1 MATIGW
7 THAKVGELLAA
18 DFDGSWGDESDQEIG
33 IAVLRSTDMRGGTIS
48 FSNVAFRSIPA
59 SIVSRKRLVDGDILV
74 NKSSG
79 SAHLVGASVLF
90 FAPDSRPYLCSNF
103 TRCVRPDSSKVIPEY
118 LYYSLQSPQFRS
130 QVFGAQRT
138 TSGLRNLKL
147 DEYKAGCISYPSR
160 DEQSRIVARINECME
175 RVNEI
180 GVLRIE
186 SLRERSYLS
195 ESLIE
200 AELQSLDGSSVHM
213 SDVAEITSSMVD
225 PRNAQYQSLLHV
237 GGANI
242 ESKTGR
248 LVNVKTAAEENL
260 KSGKF
265 TFDQSMVLYNKI
277 RPYLMKSARPEFS
290 GLCSADMYP
299 LSPKAGRITR
309 DFLYYVLMS
318 RQFTDYAISGSNR
331 AGMPKVNREHL
342 FAYSFTLPSLE
353 VQERITAQLDNAVQ
367 AVLDLESEMTTAQTE
382 TTVLRDAILRK
393 AFAGEL

>member
-1 MATIGW
+1 MQWPTKQLREVARRVGGGTPSRNEKSYWGGDIPWFTVADMLDIENVQTLTHSREKITRSGLANSAAKLIPAGAIVFSSRVVVGKVGIAANELATNQDFSSFIPSNIIERDFLAYFLIKSKNELRVHQRGATIKGV
-7 THAKVGELLAA
+7 TTQVLDTL
-18 DFDGSWGDESDQEIG
+18 EIP
-33 IAVLRSTDMRGGTIS
+33 L
-48 FSNVAFRSIPA
+48 PP
-59 SIVSRKRLVDGDILV
+59 LV
-74 NKSSG
+74 
-79 SAHLVGASVLF
+79 
-90 FAPDSRPYLCSNF
+90 
-103 TRCVRPDSSKVIPEY
+103 
-118 LYYSLQSPQFRS
+118 
-130 QVFGAQRT
+130 
-138 TSGLRNLKL
+138 
-147 DEYKAGCISYPSR
+147 
-160 DEQSRIVARINECME
+160 EQCLIVARIKECMDRVDEIETLRDESIKE
-175 RVNEI
+175 RAF
-180 GVLRIE
+180 
-186 SLRERSYLS
+186 LS

-200 AELQSLDGSSVHM
+200 AELHTLDGSSVHM
-213 SDVAEITSSMVD
+213 SDVAEITSPMVD

-277 RPYLMKSARPEFS
+277 RPYLMKTARPDFS

-342 FAYSFTLPSLE
+342 FAYSFTLPSIE
-353 VQERITAQLDNAVQ
+353 VQERITAQLDIAVQ
-367 AVLDLESEMTTAQTE
+367 AVLDLEGEMTTAQTE
-382 TTVLRDAILRK
+382 TSVLRDAILRK